1 MLNIVREY
9 ARKTYNSSDI
19 HGYPHIERVYNLC
32 LQIAKDLNVNIET
45 LKIAALLHDIGRFK
59 QLDNNSKRNHAEVS
73 AYIAEKFLNSKNFKV
88 YKFDIKNIL
97 YCIRTHSFSNDI
109 LPITLEA
116 KILSDADKLDAIG
129 AIGLYRT
136 IGYTIQKL
144 GNLNNVI
151 NHLENKILKIK
162 DLLFLDISKK
172 IAEDRHKIVIDFY
185 EEIKEEISFKSFD
198 NNEP

>member
-9 ARKTYNSSDI
+9 ARKSYNSSDI
-19 HGYPHIERVYNLC
+19 HGYPHIERVYDLC
-32 LQIAKDLNVNIET
+32 LQIAKELNVNIET

-73 AYIAEKFLNSKNFKV
+73 ACIAERFLNSENFRLFKI
-88 YKFDIKNIL
+88 DIKNIL
-97 YCIRTHSFSNDI
+97 HCIRAHSFSNDI
-109 LPITLEA
+109 LPKTLEA
-116 KILSDADKLDAIG
+116 KVLSDSDKLDAIG

-144 GNLNNVI
+144 GNLNDVI
-151 NHLENKILKIK
+151 NHLEDKILKIK

-172 IAEDRHKIVIDFY
+172 IAEYRHMIIIDYY
-185 EEIKEEISFKSFD
+185 EEIKKEISFKLID
-198 NNEP
+198 NNDP